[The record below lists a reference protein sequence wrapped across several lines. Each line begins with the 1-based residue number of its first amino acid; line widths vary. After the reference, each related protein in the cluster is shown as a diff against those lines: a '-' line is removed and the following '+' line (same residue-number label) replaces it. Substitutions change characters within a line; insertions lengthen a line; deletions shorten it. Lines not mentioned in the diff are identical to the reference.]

1 MEPLYLFRVNL
12 FFLNVLGLGSQ
23 SAVGERCYNFLPPTE
38 SHGRAL
44 ATHFRQGAGKI
55 TTKCK
60 FLWLDKLSFK
70 LTSIT
75 CVVQGKTQ
83 TVIQKLC
90 VFFFFTPALYAATLF
105 CGEVPEMFLGR
116 ANFNNFPLTGKG
128 VDCNWVFHFWVKCS
142 FKIIKAPFQW
152 GAPDNLSEDPVGS
165 LHHILG
171 TTWSLWYI
179 LSCF

>member
-1 MEPLYLFRVNL
+1 MQSWKFLRLRLGQTNLMEPLYTVLFRVNL

-83 TVIQKLC
+83 AVIQKLC
-90 VFFFFTPALYAATLF
+90 VFFFFYPSSLRCNAFLRWSSRNVPWTSKLQQLSIDRKGSRLQLSFPFL
-105 CGEVPEMFLGR
+105 GEVFL
-116 ANFNNFPLTGKG
+116 
-128 VDCNWVFHFWVKCS
+128 
-142 FKIIKAPFQW
+142 
-152 GAPDNLSEDPVGS
+152 
-165 LHHILG
+165 
-171 TTWSLWYI
+171 
-179 LSCF
+179 

>member
-1 MEPLYLFRVNL
+1 MVQVTSFQINMQSWKFLRLRLGQTNLMEPLYLFRVNL

-83 TVIQKLC
+83 AVIQKLC
-90 VFFFFTPALYAATLF
+90 VFFFFLPQLSTLQRF
-105 CGEVPEMFLGR
+105 FAVKFQ
-116 ANFNNFPLTGKG
+116 
-128 VDCNWVFHFWVKCS
+128 KCS
-142 FKIIKAPFQW
+142 LDEQTFHWQ
-152 GAPDNLSEDPVGS
+152 ERE
-165 LHHILG
+165 
-171 TTWSLWYI
+171 
-179 LSCF
+179 

>member
-1 MEPLYLFRVNL
+1 MVQVTSFQINMQSWKFLRLRLGQTNLMEPLYLFRVNL

-83 TVIQKLC
+83 AVIQKLC
-90 VFFFFTPALYAATLF
+90 FFFFFLPQLSTLQRF
-105 CGEVPEMFLGR
+105 FAVKFQ
-116 ANFNNFPLTGKG
+116 
-128 VDCNWVFHFWVKCS
+128 KCS
-142 FKIIKAPFQW
+142 LDEQT
-152 GAPDNLSEDPVGS
+152 S
-165 LHHILG
+165 
-171 TTWSLWYI
+171 TTFHWQERE
-179 LSCF
+179 

>member
-1 MEPLYLFRVNL
+1 MQSWKFLRLRLGQTNLMEPLYLFRVNL

-83 TVIQKLC
+83 AVIQKLC
-90 VFFFFTPALYAATLF
+90 VFFFFYPSSLRCNAFLLWSSRNVPWTSKLSIDRKGSRLRLSFPFL
-105 CGEVPEMFLGR
+105 GEVFL
-116 ANFNNFPLTGKG
+116 
-128 VDCNWVFHFWVKCS
+128 
-142 FKIIKAPFQW
+142 
-152 GAPDNLSEDPVGS
+152 
-165 LHHILG
+165 
-171 TTWSLWYI
+171 
-179 LSCF
+179 